1 MSSIFCKADDKY
13 IPLYR
18 ILWISAV
25 PHFCGNEDCMH
36 EGDYEVRLE
45 QDDSVWA
52 NRADRDNILTAIEA
66 WQSGT
71 DPDEEWR

>member
-1 MSSIFCKADDKY
+1 MSSIFCTADDKY

-36 EGDYEVRLE
+36 EGDYEIRLE

-52 NRADRDNILTAIEA
+52 SREDRDNILSAIEA
-66 WQSGT
+66 WQSGS
-71 DPDEEWR
+71 DSEEEWR